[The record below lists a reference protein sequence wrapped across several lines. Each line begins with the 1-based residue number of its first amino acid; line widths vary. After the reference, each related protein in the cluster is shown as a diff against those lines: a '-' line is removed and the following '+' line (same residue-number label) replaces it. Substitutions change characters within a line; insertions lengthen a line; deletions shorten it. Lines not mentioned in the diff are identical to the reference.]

1 MSLRRRT
8 NATLSS
14 YIGPI
19 FPLSIDRLATKLSRC
34 PLDRRWIDRAASHIN
49 GFAGTDNEVT
59 SDGYIWFCSV
69 RFARHASSI
78 TILIPQEGTTA
89 DRSPAVYIWGA
100 TEDMAEAI
108 VIEFIEAISLQ
119 SDLDEIEAGS
129 DTFVLALN

>member
-1 MSLRRRT
+1 MSLHRHI

-19 FPLSIDRLATKLSRC
+19 FPLSIDRLAFELSRC
-34 PLDRRWIDRAASHIN
+34 PLNQDWINRAASPID
-49 GFAGTDNEVT
+49 GFAGTDSEMT
-59 SDGYIWFCSV
+59 SDGYHWLCSV
-69 RFARHASSI
+69 RFNRHASSI
-78 TILIPQEGTTA
+78 TILLPQSLAT

-100 TEDMAEAI
+100 TDDMAEAL

-119 SDLDEIEAGS
+119 CDLDEIEAGS